1 MKNSV
6 FFPKTSLFVYDS
18 KKKKLYI
25 YNIYNWMS
33 LEIIEMLSLNGF
45 VVLGCFI
52 NLA

>member
-6 FFPKTSLFVYDS
+6 FSPKTSLLVYDS

-25 YNIYNWMS
+25 FNIYNWKS

-45 VVLGCFI
+45 IVLGCFI

>member
-1 MKNSV
+1 M
-6 FFPKTSLFVYDS
+6 F
-18 KKKKLYI
+18 
-25 YNIYNWMS
+25 NIYNWMS